1 MQQDKTK
8 GNKHKAGLTS
18 TKGANTSA
26 AGSLSSSVTSNLAK
40 TSDGGGG
47 KKAGTELT
55 SGVLSKKGTAN
66 SAGKSVANSAKTG
79 LKSVKTHS
87 VGSDFVTGFINGMG
101 SQNGSL
107 FSPAWN
113 LGKSALRSLKKSI
126 DSHSPSKLTKA
137 EGNNFSD
144 GFALGIEDKA
154 KNVKQSAAFMA
165 QNAMTSFKQELN
177 QMAFNIKGAA
187 DQLISMKSELTIRN
201 EVDTPALNQKLDAL
215 ITLLSQQQSG
225 GAGQA
230 AIPQQPIII
239 HPAAVHMDGQQI
251 ATIAFEKGDGR
262 ILDQKAADRYNQN
275 AYKGGVRS

>member
-1 MQQDKTK
+1 
-8 GNKHKAGLTS
+8 
-18 TKGANTSA
+18 
-26 AGSLSSSVTSNLAK
+26 
-40 TSDGGGG
+40 
-47 KKAGTELT
+47 
-55 SGVLSKKGTAN
+55 
-66 SAGKSVANSAKTG
+66 
-79 LKSVKTHS
+79 
-87 VGSDFVTGFINGMG
+87 
-101 SQNGSL
+101 
-107 FSPAWN
+107 
-113 LGKSALRSLKKSI
+113 
-126 DSHSPSKLTKA
+126 
-137 EGNNFSD
+137 
-144 GFALGIEDKA
+144 ALGIEDKA

-187 DQLISMKSELTIRN
+187 DQLISMKSELTVRN